1 MVNRFFDI
9 LFDLCVLPALII
21 VYLFLLIKLYLEL
34 SFTKQKF
41 DSSYLLYLTKLHLD
55 VAVSEYSLLMN
66 TSFVIISGAFY
77 YFLFYFL
84 G

>member
-1 MVNRFFDI
+1 MSKFFDI

-41 DSSYLLYLTKLHLD
+41 DSNYLLYLTKLHLD

>member
-1 MVNRFFDI
+1 MSKFFDI

-41 DSSYLLYLTKLHLD
+41 DSNYLLYLTKLHLD
-55 VAVSEYSLLMN
+55 VSVSEYSLLMN
-66 TSFVIISGAFY
+66 TSFVLISSAFY

-84 G
+84 V

>member
-1 MVNRFFDI
+1 MSKFFDI

-21 VYLFLLIKLYLEL
+21 VYLFLLIKIYFEL

-41 DSSYLLYLTKLHLD
+41 DVNYLLCLTKLYLD
-55 VAVSEYSLLMN
+55 VAVVEYSLFMN
-66 TSFVIISGAFY
+66 TSFVIISSAFY

>member
-1 MVNRFFDI
+1 MSKFFDI
-9 LFDLCVLPALII
+9 LFDLCVLPALIL
-21 VYLFLLIKLYLEL
+21 VYLFLLIKISMEL
-34 SFTKQKF
+34 SLARCKY
-41 DSSYLLYLTKLHLD
+41 DVNYLLYLTKLNLD

>member
-1 MVNRFFDI
+1 MVNKFFDI

-34 SFTKQKF
+34 NFTKQKF
-41 DSSYLLYLTKLHLD
+41 DANYLLYLSKLHLD

-66 TSFVIISGAFY
+66 TSFVIISSTVY
-77 YFLFYFL
+77 YLLFYFL
-84 G
+84 S

>member
-1 MVNRFFDI
+1 MSKFFDI

-21 VYLFLLIKLYLEL
+21 VYLFLLIKLYSEL
-34 SFTKQKF
+34 YFTKQKF
-41 DSSYLLYLTKLHLD
+41 DSNYLLYLTKLHLD

-66 TSFVIISGAFY
+66 TSFVLISGAFY

>member
-1 MVNRFFDI
+1 MSKFFDAI
-9 LFDLCVLPALII
+9 FDICVLPALII

-66 TSFVIISGAFY
+66 TSFVLISGAFY